1 MLLECSRERLPA
13 ALTSV
18 ILTLQPVGA
27 VMLAMLLLGESPS
40 AVQLLG
46 AGTILVGLLLA
57 TLRFRG
63 EPQRVPVAEPE
74 IG

>member
-1 MLLECSRERLPA
+1 MVLLS
-13 ALTSV
+13 
-18 ILTLQPVGA
+18 
-27 VMLAMLLLGESPS
+27 ESPS
-40 AVQLLG
+40 AIQLMG

-63 EPQRVPVAEPE
+63 EPRRRPVAEPE

>member
-1 MLLECSRERLPA
+1 
-13 ALTSV
+13 
-18 ILTLQPVGA
+18 
-27 VMLAMLLLGESPS
+27 VMLAMLLLGEAPS
-40 AVQLLG
+40 LVQLLG

-63 EPQRVPVAEPE
+63 DPRREPVAEPE